1 MAFSLQ
7 RSDDLLTTGYRG
19 RFAPSPSGLLHFGSL
34 VAALASYLDAKAN
47 QGKWLVRIED
57 IDPPREQLGASQ
69 EILSTLEAYGLYW
82 DETELYQSQQ
92 SELYETLLVE
102 LSAQHLSYYCQCTRA
117 NIKAIGGI
125 YQGHCKSLHHQAQD
139 SATRLTNQFGVYQY
153 HDLIQGQITCDS
165 ALAAEDFIIKRKDGL
180 YAYQLAVVAD
190 DIYQNINHVIRGCD
204 LLEPTARQLTFFETL
219 NVKPPEY
226 GHFPLAVTDAGYK
239 LSKQNKAPAIDTQK
253 PVPSII
259 HALTFLGQQ
268 PPPELSTY
276 SVDEVITWAVQH
288 WSLAAVPKHK
298 EISL

>member
-7 RSDDLLTTGYRG
+7 RPDPLLHTGYRG

-57 IDPPREQLGASQ
+57 IDPPREQIGASQ
-69 EILSTLEAYGLYW
+69 AILATLEAYGLYW

-92 SELYETLLVE
+92 SELYETLLFE
-102 LSAQHLSYYCQCTRA
+102 LSEQDLSYFCQCTRA

-125 YQGHCKSLHHQAQD
+125 YQGHCKTLHHQEQG

-153 HDLIQGQITCDS
+153 KDLIQGKITCDS

-204 LLEPTARQLTFFETL
+204 LLEPTARQLTFFDTL
-219 NVKPPEY
+219 NIKPPEY
-226 GHFPLAVTDAGYK
+226 GHFPLAVTETGYK
-239 LSKQNKAPAIDTQK
+239 LSKQNKAPAIDIK
-253 PVPSII
+253 NPVPSIV

-268 PPPELSTY
+268 PPAQLSTY
-276 SVDEVITWAVQH
+276 SVEEVMTWAIQN
-288 WSLAAVPKHK
+288 WSLADIPKHK
-298 EISL
+298 EITL

>member
-7 RSDDLLTTGYRG
+7 RPDPLLHIGYRG

-57 IDPPREQLGASQ
+57 IDPPREQIGASQ
-69 EILSTLEAYGLYW
+69 AILATLEAYGLYW

-92 SELYETLLVE
+92 SELYETLLFE
-102 LSAQHLSYYCQCTRA
+102 LSEQDLSYFCQCTRA

-125 YQGHCKSLHHQAQD
+125 YQGHCKTLHHQKQG

-153 HDLIQGQITCDS
+153 QDLIQGKITCDS

-204 LLEPTARQLTFFETL
+204 LLEPTARQLTFFDTL
-219 NVKPPEY
+219 NIKPPEY
-226 GHFPLAVTDAGYK
+226 GHFPLAVTETGYK
-239 LSKQNKAPAIDTQK
+239 LSKQNKAPAIDINN
-253 PVPSII
+253 PVPSIV

-268 PPPELSTY
+268 PPAKLIKY
-276 SVDEVITWAVQH
+276 SVEEVITWAIQN
-288 WSLAAVPKHK
+288 WSLADIPKHK
-298 EISL
+298 EIPL